1 MVTDSRIFFL
11 GPKRNDYWI
20 EMKKRPCGECSGC
33 RGEIIDDP
41 IIRDP
46 FLPDNSGKV
55 DINKPLELTT
65 PCIRPI
71 SYPVTHYNSTYKTW
85 TALLATGS
93 GFVSSTFEFLS
104 NSDTNYQFLFHD
116 LNGDKL
122 PDLAV
127 KSGTQISVHL
137 NQNGKLNTM
146 AESAKVTVDS
156 ESHFITGTIGDGY
169 SCRTSQL
176 LSIKDAT
183 VTPISFTRNDA
194 RGRMLTGMI
203 NSYGVIEK
211 FDYENLTNG
220 SMYWTTSDYSV
231 GFPYNKL
238 YIDVNMVSNAYSIY
252 NGKYISSVSYYYN
265 DAVAH
270 RQGLGFCGFRKI
282 RIYDNNRGI
291 QTEQTFDPMKFGF
304 ITQVVT
310 PTAESSYSYHMVTL
324 SNKVV
329 RMISSSKE
337 EKDKLKN
344 VSVNS
349 SCVYDVYSNVTKET
363 SVYSDGL
370 TITTDNSYQNI
381 DNGTTYRIGLLYDQA
396 KTKDGLT
403 WAGRN
408 YIPVFDNN
416 QLPIVTVNYVNGKS
430 ASQVNRS
437 YKDGLVTQ
445 ELLTE
450 YGAATTLKTL
460 YEYDSYGRVIKK
472 TTPLNLVSTYAYNPK
487 GLLYSVKII
496 KNWKPRSNMMI
507 GVEK

>member
-1 MVTDSRIFFL
+1 
-11 GPKRNDYWI
+11 
-20 EMKKRPCGECSGC
+20 
-33 RGEIIDDP
+33 
-41 IIRDP
+41 
-46 FLPDNSGKV
+46 
-55 DINKPLELTT
+55 
-65 PCIRPI
+65 
-71 SYPVTHYNSTYKTW
+71 
-85 TALLATGS
+85 
-93 GFVSSTFEFLS
+93 
-104 NSDTNYQFLFHD
+104 
-116 LNGDKL
+116 
-122 PDLAV
+122 
-127 KSGTQISVHL
+127 
-137 NQNGKLNTM
+137 
-146 AESAKVTVDS
+146 
-156 ESHFITGTIGDGY
+156 
-169 SCRTSQL
+169 
-176 LSIKDAT
+176 
-183 VTPISFTRNDA
+183 
-194 RGRMLTGMI
+194 
-203 NSYGVIEK
+203 
-211 FDYENLTNG
+211 
-220 SMYWTTSDYSV
+220 
-231 GFPYNKL
+231 
-238 YIDVNMVSNAYSIY
+238 MVSNAYSIY

-310 PTAESSYSYHMVTL
+310 PTAESSYNFHMVTL

-329 RMISSSKE
+329 RMISSSKV

-344 VSVNS
+344 VTVNS

-381 DNGTTYRIGLLYDQA
+381 DNGTTYRIGLLYDQVTT

-403 WAGRN
+403 WVGRN

-445 ELLTE
+445 EFLKE
-450 YGAATTLKTL
+450 YGATTSLKTL

-472 TTPLNLVSTYAYNPK
+472 TTPLNFVSTYTYNPK

-496 KNWKPRSNMMI
+496 KNRKPRSNMMI